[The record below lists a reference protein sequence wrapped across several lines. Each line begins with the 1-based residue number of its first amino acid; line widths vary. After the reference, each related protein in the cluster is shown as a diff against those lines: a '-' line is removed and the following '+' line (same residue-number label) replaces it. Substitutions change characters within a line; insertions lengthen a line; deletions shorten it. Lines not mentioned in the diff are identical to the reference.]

1 VIDNQTLVDA
11 EIHRKKLDNI
21 INEMSITLV
30 RTSGSPI
37 VTDAMDFSTCLLDST
52 GEQLGLAT
60 NLLAHSASSW
70 LGTKAVM
77 AEIAKAG
84 EHPRPGDSWLV
95 NDPYEGGA
103 LHQGDMGVITPMFY
117 LDEIVAWAFA
127 NMHLVDVGGSGV
139 SGIAP
144 GARTV
149 YEEGLRFPP
158 IRAIRAGKIDN
169 TWERYI
175 GANVRAPVPVLN
187 DIRSMIAASNVA
199 QAKLTALLD
208 KTGQERFNELS
219 AISKDLTEQ
228 LLRKRIE
235 ALPDGRYEGV
245 DYIEYDGQGADELL
259 EVRAVMEVDGS
270 DLRFS
275 FEGAPQIT
283 AYVNGT
289 NASIHG
295 NVMVIILTTLG
306 YGDLPFNSGMWG
318 PLTVDVGKPGTV
330 VNATAPAPVSTSH
343 ADGGAR
349 AGKVV
354 KALLNQALSL
364 SEDPA
369 LRARVAG
376 VASDGCATA
385 GLFGIDDKGRAAVLY
400 YMDPGAGIGGPAQSI
415 ADGQDSYGMA
425 MMAGCG
431 IPDVE
436 LHEATDPV
444 LFLWRKI
451 APNSG
456 GAGQFRGGQGM
467 DQAYVIRDAD
477 QMGGFFSTI
486 CAEVP
491 PSGTGGG
498 LSASGSTQFPIRRA
512 NVFELMA
519 NGRHVSPDN
528 LEGVREAAKNK
539 DGAVVFRR
547 HDVLQFINGG
557 GSGLGDSL
565 LRPPAAVAKDV
576 RDGYITA
583 EHAAA
588 VYGVVCDPAG
598 NLDGAATVERQAA
611 IRHARLGAAPARE
624 MRPPASV
631 GVPVEFRSGDGIGS
645 WACGYCGATLCPAG
659 SDWHE
664 TGVVVTDSEINAT
677 YRDWRMNVVPR
688 TSAPDVVVTSYYC
701 PECAGCLQSVVA
713 PEGMKPKAPKLKGVR

>member
-1 VIDNQTLVDA
+1 
-11 EIHRKKLDNI
+11 
-21 INEMSITLV
+21 LV

-37 VTDAMDFSTCLLDST
+37 VTDAMDFSTSLLDSR
-52 GEQLGLAT
+52 GEQLGIAT

-77 AEIAKAG
+77 AEIEREK
-84 EHPRPGDSWLV
+84 ETPRPGDSWLV

-117 LDEIVAWAFA
+117 KDEIVAWAFA

-158 IRAIRAGKIDN
+158 IKAIRAGKIDP

-175 GANVRAPVPVLN
+175 GANVRAPIPVLN

-199 QAKLTALLD
+199 QTKLTALLG
-208 KTGQERFNELS
+208 KTGLARFNELS
-219 AISKDLTEQ
+219 DINKNLTEQ

-259 EVRAVMEVDGS
+259 EVRAVMDVRGS
-270 DLRFS
+270 ELEFS
-275 FEGAPQIT
+275 FTGDPQIT
-283 AYVNGT
+283 AYINGT
-289 NASIHG
+289 NASVHG
-295 NVMVIILTTLG
+295 NVMVIMLTTLG
-306 YGDLPFNSGMWG
+306 YGDLPFNSGMWK
-318 PLTVDVGKPGTV
+318 PITVDVGEPGTV

-364 SEDPA
+364 SEEPA

-376 VASDGCATA
+376 IASDGCATA
-385 GLFGIDDKGRAAVLY
+385 GLFGIDDRKRPAVLY

-415 ADGQDSYGMA
+415 SDGQDSYGMA

-436 LHEATDPV
+436 VHEATDPV

-451 APNSG
+451 TANSG
-456 GAGQFRGGQGM
+456 GPGQFRGGQGM
-467 DQAYVIRDAD
+467 DQAYVIRDAEH
-477 QMGGFFSTI
+477 MGGFFSTI

-498 LSASGSTQFPIRRA
+498 LSASGSTQFPIRRTD
-512 NVFELMA
+512 VFEVMRS
-519 NGRHVSPDN
+519 GRHVTADN
-528 LEGVREAAKNK
+528 VGGAREPAKNK
-539 DGAVVFRR
+539 DGSVVFRR
-547 HDVLQFINGG
+547 HDVLRFVNGG
-557 GSGLGDSL
+557 GSGLGDPL
-565 LRPPAAVAKDV
+565 LRAPEAVLADV
-576 RDGYITA
+576 ADGYITS
-583 EHAAA
+583 EHAAT
-588 VYGVVCDPAG
+588 VYGVVCDARRG
-598 NLDGAATVERQAA
+598 VDDVATATRRRA
-611 IRHARLGAAPARE
+611 IRHERLGSEPARE
-624 MRPPASV
+624 QRAPATV
-631 GVPVEFRSGDGIGS
+631 GVSVELRDSGREAN
-645 WACGYCGATLCPAG
+645 WACAYCGATLCSADA
-659 SDWHE
+659 DWHDK
-664 TGVVVTDSEINAT
+664 GAVVVEEKITEA
-677 YRDWRMNVVPR
+677 YARWGM
-688 TSAPDVVVTSYYC
+688 DVVARTTVPDIVVVSYYC
-701 PECAGCLQSVVA
+701 PDCAGCLQSVAA
-713 PEGMKPKAPKLKGVR
+713 PEGVRPKTPRLGGVS